1 MILWNLRFFEFALRC
16 FKKNVYICW
25 YKLNFNSMIVKQV
38 SFEDKARQDLID
50 GINTLADAVKSTLGA
65 RGKTVLIESENHTHG
80 ITVTKDGVTVAKSI
94 NLMHPTQNLAVT
106 MMKEAAENTA
116 VSAGDGTTTAIVITQ
131 AIVLEA
137 QKRIKDHMNLTDI
150 IRSIQDSS
158 KYVVKELGKAAKK
171 VNGKRLLDV
180 ATISSNNDKTL
191 GKIIA
196 DAYDAVGE
204 NGVVT
209 VENASGTETYSE
221 VIKGMKIDRGY
232 TSKYFITDVKKGECV
247 LDNPYV
253 LVADQEINHTSSIE
267 HILAPIIQEGKP
279 LLIIGTL
286 SPAALNTLNLNKAKG
301 VIKVCSIIPPQ
312 FGYKSHDL
320 MSDIAV
326 ATGATYYS
334 EDTGDNLETI
344 QMADLGRAKKAIVGR
359 AGTILIKDD
368 THNIHVENRINDL
381 WEEYNAS
388 DNIQEQEFIK
398 ERIAIMSGGVAVIHV
413 GAGSDIEQKEKR
425 DRVDDAVCA
434 TRAAIEEGIL
444 PGGGVALLKIAD
456 DLAQR
461 GDGESSRVGNA
472 ILSEAMKSPFKQIL
486 DNAGINPSEIEPNL
500 DPGVGYDV
508 KGERYGDMIKL
519 GIIDPL
525 KVTKN
530 ALENAVSVATTIM
543 STNAIITNV
552 RDYEGSR

>member
-1 MILWNLRFFEFALRC
+1 
-16 FKKNVYICW
+16 
-25 YKLNFNSMIVKQV
+25 MIVKQV
-38 SFEDKARQDLID
+38 SFDNEARQDLIN

-65 RGKTVLIESENHTHG
+65 RGQTVLIESENHTKG

-137 QKRIKDHMNLTDI
+137 QKRIKDHMNVTDI
-150 IRSIQDSS
+150 IRAIQDSCS
-158 KYVVKELGKAAKK
+158 FVVSRLTKVTKK
-171 VNGKRLLDV
+171 VNGKRLVDV
-180 ATISSNNDKTL
+180 ATVSSNNDVVL
-191 GKIIA
+191 GKIIS
-196 DAYDAVGE
+196 DAYNSVGE
-204 NGVVT
+204 DGVVT
-209 VENASGTETYSE
+209 VENASGSQTYAE
-221 VIKGMKIDRGY
+221 VIDGMKVDRGY
-232 TSKYFITDVKKGECV
+232 ASKYFVTDQKKGECV
-247 LDNPYV
+247 MDSPYI
-253 LVADQEINHTSSIE
+253 LVADQEINNLSSIE
-267 HILAPIIQEGKP
+267 HVLAPIIQAGKP

-286 SPAALNTLNLNKAKG
+286 SAAALNTLNLNVVKGTIKA
-301 VIKVCSIIPPQ
+301 CSIIPPQ
-312 FGYKSHDL
+312 FGWKSHEL
-320 MSDIAV
+320 MEDIAV
-326 ATGATYYS
+326 ATGAKYFS
-334 EDTGDNLETI
+334 EDTGDNLEII
-344 QMADLGRAKKAIVGR
+344 QAGDLGRAKKVIVSR
-359 AGTILIKDD
+359 SGTVIIKDD
-368 THNIHVENRINDL
+368 DIGIHVKNRVADL
-381 WEEYNAS
+381 WDEYNS
-388 DNIQEQEFIK
+388 IEDHDQKEFLK
-398 ERIAIMSGGVAVIHV
+398 ERIAILSGGVAVIHV

-456 DLAQR
+456 DLAAR
-461 GDGESSRVGNA
+461 GDSESQRVGNA
-472 ILSEAMKSPFKQIL
+472 ILADAIKAPFKQIL
-486 DNAGINPSEIEPNL
+486 VNAGVNPAEIEPNL

-508 KGERYGDMIKL
+508 RNDRYGDMIKM

>member
-1 MILWNLRFFEFALRC
+1 M
-16 FKKNVYICW
+16 
-25 YKLNFNSMIVKQV
+25 
-38 SFEDKARQDLID
+38 
-50 GINTLADAVKSTLGA
+50 
-65 RGKTVLIESENHTHG
+65 
-80 ITVTKDGVTVAKSI
+80 
-94 NLMHPTQNLAVT
+94 
-106 MMKEAAENTA
+106 
-116 VSAGDGTTTAIVITQ
+116 SAGDGTTTAIVITQ

-150 IRSIQDSS
+150 IRAIQASS
-158 KYVVKELGKAAKK
+158 KFVVKELVKVSKK

-180 ATISSNNDKTL
+180 ASISSNNDVFI

-196 DAYDAVGE
+196 DAYNAVGDT
-204 NGVVT
+204 GVVT

-221 VIKGMKIDRGY
+221 IIQGMKIDRGY
-232 TSKYFITDVKKGECV
+232 SSKYFITDTKKGECV

-253 LVADQEINHTSSIE
+253 LVADQEINHLSSIE
-267 HILAPIIQEGKP
+267 HILAPIIQEGKS

-286 SPAALNTLNLNKAKG
+286 SPAALNTLNLNKIKG
-301 VIKVCSIIPPQ
+301 TIKVCSIIPPQ

-320 MSDIAV
+320 MYDIAT
-326 ATGATYYS
+326 ATGAKYFC
-334 EDTGDNLETI
+334 EDTGDNLEMI
-344 QMADLGRAKKAIVGR
+344 QLVDLGRAKKVIIGR
-359 AGTILIKDD
+359 AGTVLIKDD
-368 THNIHVENRINDL
+368 TQNIHVDNKIAEL
-381 WEEYNAS
+381 WEEYNSS
-388 DNIQEQEFIK
+388 DSISEKEFVK

-434 TRAAIEEGIL
+434 TRAAIEQGIL
-444 PGGGVALLKIAD
+444 PGGGIALLKIAD

-461 GDGESSRVGNA
+461 GDNESTRVGNSILAEA
-472 ILSEAMKSPFKQIL
+472 IKSPFKQIL
-486 DNAGINPSEIEPNL
+486 INAGVNPSEIEPNL
-500 DPGVGYDV
+500 DPGIGYDV
-508 KGERYGDMIKL
+508 KGEVYGDMIKL

>member
-1 MILWNLRFFEFALRC
+1 
-16 FKKNVYICW
+16 
-25 YKLNFNSMIVKQV
+25 MIVKQV

-158 KYVVKELGKAAKK
+158 KYVVKELGRAAKK

-180 ATISSNNDKTL
+180 ATISSNNDKVL

-196 DAYDAVGE
+196 DAYDAVGD

-221 VIKGMKIDRGY
+221 VIQGM
-232 TSKYFITDVKKGECV
+232 KGECV

-301 VIKVCSIIPPQ
+301 IIKVCSIIPPQ

-344 QMADLGRAKKAIVGR
+344 QMADLGRAKKAIVSR

-368 THNIHVENRINDL
+368 THNLHVENRISDL

-434 TRAAIEEGIL
+434 TRAAIEQGIL
-444 PGGGVALLKIAD
+444 PGGGVALLKIAA
-456 DLAQR
+456 DLAGR

-472 ILSEAMKSPFKQIL
+472 ILSEAIKAPFKQIL
-486 DNAGINPSEIEPNL
+486 DNAGINPAEIEPNL

-508 KGERYGDMIKL
+508 KAEKYGDMIKM